1 MKIEDIPWQLGK
13 IEVFTEGV
21 VINRGIGEYI
31 TVPNRAITDLIFT
44 LANIEQEKAL
54 TGAKNERLSE
64 TEQSA

>member
-44 LANIEQEKAL
+44 LANIEQEKTL
-54 TGAKNERLSE
+54 TGVKNELQDTS
-64 TEQSA
+64 SD